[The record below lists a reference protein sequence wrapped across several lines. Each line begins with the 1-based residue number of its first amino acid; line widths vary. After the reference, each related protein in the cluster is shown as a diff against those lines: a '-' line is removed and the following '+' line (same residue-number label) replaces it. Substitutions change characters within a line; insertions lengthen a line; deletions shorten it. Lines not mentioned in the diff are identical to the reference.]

1 MTFIAIRNLVDVL
14 IILTFVN
21 STTLSA
27 VTATTAS
34 FISSSA
40 VSTLVGLQKDRRIP
54 VVTSTMSSSSGSSN
68 DDDDGID
75 QTSSNHIMIQTNSS
89 SAMNM
94 EKDELYIESME
105 PVKFNDSK
113 QQQTPTRKRGRPGIV
128 VFSGG
133 TAFNAAAAEMAL
145 RNVASVVA
153 TSSSR
158 VVASNNDAGVGVAGG
173 LDDDSIKSEN
183 SIHEMMMMTSMMMSQ
198 SNTNN
203 NNNNNNNI
211 MEGGGIKVWHVLP
224 VTDDGGSTAEI
235 VRVLGGPAVGDI
247 RSRLLRLAPGHT
259 REGRAVRRLLGHRL
273 VSLET
278 IKKQQQRRRRS
289 SKYEEEEEEEEI
301 TADKVSRMAREE
313 WLDIIDGGMESHR
326 HHGLR
331 HYADEEEEEED
342 NDDERDSDDYEHPL
356 WKGVST
362 PYRSIIRSFLVH
374 FHSQVM
380 HTHNGIRHSSRNPPF
395 DFTGGSVGNF
405 FFAGAR
411 TFFGSLPAAIF
422 LFSKVAGIPSGSR
435 VLPAVLSE
443 ERLVLGAVLKDGTRL
458 RGQYE
463 ISHPS
468 PRQLAMK
475 SNSTKERDG
484 QRDRSGSFKAVV
496 KSFDTSESLNEG
508 ITSLHPSAMKRVC
521 YLLHDPTWRR
531 KRKVHGQR
539 NANNLSAAA
548 AEPPSPQR
556 SKSRVRADWT
566 DRHEVDPEP
575 NPSVLEAISNANCIV
590 YGCGSLFTSVLPS
603 LVLRGVGEEIVRK
616 AVPRVLLLNGWH
628 DHETTWLETS
638 SDGNAVVKQMDA
650 TAIVQTIASAFDR
663 GNEQCKDD
671 EDDSHDGCSVTPIPL
686 ITDYITHIL
695 YPIGSEIDIK
705 EQSLEELCASRQRLR
720 SEHAATAGIVK
731 QTNEQPSHL
740 DRIKVM
746 GIASIPA
753 DECVEGKRSGGA
765 SRHRIF
771 DAGALVDCLLELAS
785 T

>member
-1 MTFIAIRNLVDVL
+1 MTFIAIRNLVLVL

-27 VTATTAS
+27 ATETTAS
-34 FISSSA
+34 FVSSSA
-40 VSTLVGLQKDRRIP
+40 VST
-54 VVTSTMSSSSGSSN
+54 
-68 DDDDGID
+68 
-75 QTSSNHIMIQTNSS
+75 IQTKSS

-145 RNVASVVA
+145 RNVASVAA
-153 TSSSR
+153 TSSSSR

-198 SNTNN
+198 SNT
-203 NNNNNNNI
+203 NNNNNNI

-278 IKKQQQRRRRS
+278 IKKQQQRRRR
-289 SKYEEEEEEEEI
+289 KNEEEEEEEEI
-301 TADKVSRMAREE
+301 TTDKVSRMAREE
-313 WLDIIDGGMESHR
+313 WFDIIDGGMESHR

-342 NDDERDSDDYEHPL
+342 NDDESDSDDYEHPL

-395 DFTGGSVGNF
+395 DFQGGSVGNF

-475 SNSTKERDG
+475 SDSTKEKDG
-484 QRDRSGSFKAVV
+484 QRDRSGSFKVVV

-531 KRKVHGQR
+531 KVDGQR

-548 AEPPSPQR
+548 EPPSHQR
-556 SKSRVRADWT
+556 SKSRVRTDWT

-628 DHETTWLETS
+628 DHETTWMETS

-671 EDDSHDGCSVTPIPL
+671 EDDSHDGCS
-686 ITDYITHIL
+686 
-695 YPIGSEIDIK
+695 IDIK

-720 SEHAATAGIVK
+720 SEHAASVGMLNK
-731 QTNEQPSHL
+731 RTN
-740 DRIKVM
+740 
-746 GIASIPA
+746 
-753 DECVEGKRSGGA
+753 
-765 SRHRIF
+765 
-771 DAGALVDCLLELAS
+771 CLRTWTVLK
-785 T
+785 